1 MLICNDNQN
10 TPPSLLEKKGK
21 NKCWPLIGS
30 AGYGGA
36 EERNKSNPFHL
47 IKPAVRQV
55 WAIKN
60 HCPITR
66 TFSQCVDS
74 PYSPSF
80 TRRER
85 GSWEMGGG
93 REEVKRS
100 VQKRRFVTNAAVA
113 ARPLGNKWAVS
124 PGRKDDT
131 PLERA
136 PAHNISG
143 VLIGSPEPKG
153 PAAIH
158 DSTLSTYFLSAHQL

>member
-1 MLICNDNQN
+1 VL
-10 TPPSLLEKKGK
+10 
-21 NKCWPLIGS
+21 
-30 AGYGGA
+30 GYGGA

-66 TFSQCVDS
+66 TLSHRQSLV
-74 PYSPSF
+74 PLAPPGE
-80 TRRER
+80 RER
-85 GSWEMGGG
+85 ESWEMGK
-93 REEVKRS
+93 EEVKRS

-113 ARPLGNKWAVS
+113 ARALGNKWAVL

-136 PAHNISG
+136 PAHNIGRSYWF
-143 VLIGSPEPKG
+143 SRPQG

-158 DSTLSTYFLSAHQL
+158 DSTRLFNSIGTCN